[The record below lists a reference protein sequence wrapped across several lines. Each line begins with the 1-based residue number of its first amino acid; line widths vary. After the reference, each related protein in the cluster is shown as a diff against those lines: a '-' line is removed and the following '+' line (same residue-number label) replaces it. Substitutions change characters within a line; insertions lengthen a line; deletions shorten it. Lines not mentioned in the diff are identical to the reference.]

1 MIPEIKTDRL
11 TIFPL
16 SQDQLLE
23 FVDAPEKLESFLGYR
38 ISRTIVDDNVRR
50 AISMKLNRFS
60 ELQQDEQVWL
70 TYWLIKINQNSFGA
84 GLIGFKGKPDQ
95 SGAVEIGYGIDPE
108 VQNQGY
114 TSEALQAM
122 VSWAFEQPGCKAVTA
137 ERVVNPA
144 SNRILAKS
152 GFELLE
158 VTKAGSNWIKHK
170 QPLENL
176 HLPLFQF
183 KSIGVITTPFE
194 NAAGTPIQ
202 PGASKDAAGT
212 VTLDPIYTAALKD
225 LDGFSH
231 IILIYVFDRASA
243 PKLTVTPFMDDCEHG
258 LFATRAPARPNP
270 IGISV
275 VRLLRMEQNQLFVSG
290 VDMLN
295 GTPLLDIK
303 PYVPGFD
310 PVKADR
316 IGWLQSNIN
325 RMESTRDDGRFSQS
339 D

>member
-1 MIPEIKTDRL
+1 MVPEIKTDRL

-38 ISRTIVDDNVRR
+38 ISRTIVDENVRR
-50 AISMKLNRFS
+50 AIAMKLKRFS
-60 ELQQDEQVWL
+60 ELQQDEQVWR
-70 TYWLIKINQNSFGA
+70 TYWLIKINQISFGA

-114 TSEALQAM
+114 TSEALLAM
-122 VSWAFEQPGCKAVTA
+122 ITWAFEQPDCKAVTA
-137 ERVVNPA
+137 DRVVNPV
-144 SNRILAKS
+144 SNHILAKS
-152 GFELLE
+152 GFELLG

-170 QPLENL
+170 QPFENL
-176 HLPLFQF
+176 HHPLFQF
-183 KSIGVITTPFE
+183 KSIGVISTPFE
-194 NAAGTPIQ
+194 NASGTPIQ
-202 PGASKDAAGT
+202 PTASKEAAG
-212 VTLDPIYTAALKD
+212 VITLDPIYTAALKD

-231 IILIYVFDRASA
+231 IILIYVFDRTST
-243 PKLTVTPFMDDCEHG
+243 PKLTVKPFMDDCEHG
-258 LFATRAPARPNP
+258 VFATRAPARPNP

-295 GTPLLDIK
+295 NTPLLDIK
-303 PYVPGFD
+303 PYVPQFD
-310 PVKADR
+310 PEKTDR
-316 IGWLQSNIN
+316 IGWLKSNII
-325 RMESTRDDGRFSQS
+325 RLESTKDDGRFSQE